1 MITLPSLHDIDQY
14 IPAIPQLADLPQVIH
29 EVQAPMDLV
38 HSGTELATDTAT
50 ALGVVAQAGPPTTRA
65 ALDITRVV
73 SAGVATAMAIAPGL
87 LNPITAP
94 MAAGKIQQV
103 LSDAAATCMRI
114 LEELRMELSPLAR
127 RLDEIAAKTP
137 TSREP
142 APLSLPGTPTSI
154 AEGSPEEPVSLMPA
168 AHTPTAPGN
177 DAQQTDGTTGA
188 TAVMAAKNALGVP
201 YVWGGTSMNGFDCS
215 GLTQWAYRQAGVEL
229 PRLAEHQNVGQQV
242 SQDQLQPG
250 DLLVWDGHVAM
261 YAGDGEIIEA
271 GNPVQMGPVRT
282 TNMGMTFKGFFRP
295 Y

>member
-1 MITLPSLHDIDQY
+1 
-14 IPAIPQLADLPQVIH
+14 
-29 EVQAPMDLV
+29 
-38 HSGTELATDTAT
+38 
-50 ALGVVAQAGPPTTRA
+50 
-65 ALDITRVV
+65 
-73 SAGVATAMAIAPGL
+73 
-87 LNPITAP
+87 
-94 MAAGKIQQV
+94 
-103 LSDAAATCMRI
+103 
-114 LEELRMELSPLAR
+114 MELSPLAR